1 VDTALRAFVQPTL
14 ALPEVTKE
22 GWKMQKLLVAGLFS
36 LAFLTPALAAEPI
49 KVTGCV
55 AKGVEAGCL
64 VLRTN
69 TFQTYSV
76 SAAKPKPTPGT
87 YGEVIGMIN
96 LGAITTCMQ
105 GEVIDPAK
113 WIEKGKSCPKEG
125 SPK

>member
-1 VDTALRAFVQPTL
+1 
-14 ALPEVTKE
+14 
-22 GWKMQKLLVAGLFS
+22 MQRLLVAGLFS
-36 LAFLTPALAAEPI
+36 LTCLTPALAEQPI

-69 TFQTYSV
+69 TFQTYSI

-87 YGEVIGMIN
+87 YGEVSGMIKF
-96 LGAITTCMQ
+96 GAITICMQ

-113 WIEKGKSCPKEG
+113 WIEKGKFCPKEG